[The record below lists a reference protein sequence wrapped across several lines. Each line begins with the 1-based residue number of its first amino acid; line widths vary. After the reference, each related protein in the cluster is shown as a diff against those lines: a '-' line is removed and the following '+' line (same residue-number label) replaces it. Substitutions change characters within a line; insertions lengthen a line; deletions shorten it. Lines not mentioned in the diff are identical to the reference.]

1 MRSPAPWFVLSLLA
15 ALPAFS
21 QTPTIGACTVL
32 PADNIWNTPIDQ
44 LAVSPNSSTYVNT
57 IGPTLP
63 VHADFGSGTNTM
75 AVPSASLT

>member
-21 QTPTIGACTVL
+21 QTPTIGTCTVL